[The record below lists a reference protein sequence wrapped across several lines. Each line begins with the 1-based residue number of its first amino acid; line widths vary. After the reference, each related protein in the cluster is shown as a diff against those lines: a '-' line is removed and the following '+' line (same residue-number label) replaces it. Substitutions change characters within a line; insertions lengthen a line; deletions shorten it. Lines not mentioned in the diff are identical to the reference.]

1 MTGQT
6 TTPKKRAPRG
16 NMQKLTRRGR
26 HGRGHHVFAASGY
39 SGAGSVAKIATTLCM
54 TEAGIAYHFPNKA
67 ALLQAVLD
75 YRDDQL
81 REIIIS
87 EGDGIRMLKAV
98 IELHESL
105 TQSRGYGALLRG
117 LRGSNQSQASR
128 PRALC

>member
-16 NMQKLTRRGR
+16 KYAKTDETRKAILDEAL
-26 HGRGHHVFAASGY
+26 HVFAASGY
-39 SGAGSVAKIATTLCM
+39 RAGSVAKIATNIGM

-105 TQSRGYGALLRG
+105 TQSRGYA
-117 LRGSNQSQASR
+117 
-128 PRALC
+128 